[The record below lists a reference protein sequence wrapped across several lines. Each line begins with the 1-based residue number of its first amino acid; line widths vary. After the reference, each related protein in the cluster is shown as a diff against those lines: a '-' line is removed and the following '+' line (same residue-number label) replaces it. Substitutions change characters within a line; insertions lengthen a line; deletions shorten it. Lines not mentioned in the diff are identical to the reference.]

1 MKRRTIFQSHVK
13 LSIVLFLWLGFFLS
27 CTGEKEKR
35 AKEAYVERKV
45 QERYEIRVQAIKD
58 RCREDNLAIAK
69 ERADS
74 LLRKILISNLNE
86 LSRPGIPSKPRKP
99 GFQPSPM
106 EKEVGPLMAEQML
119 LWLYAY
125 ESFVAGDTV
134 SLRLYLDSVY
144 RYAPQVMPR
153 DSLVLDSLFFENL
166 FQSILDHY

>member
-1 MKRRTIFQSHVK
+1 MKRGIIMKTHVH
-13 LSIVLFLWLGFFLS
+13 LSIGLLLGLGLLLS
-27 CTGEKEKR
+27 CTGEREKR
-35 AKEAYVERKV
+35 AKEDYVERKV

-58 RCREDNLAIAK
+58 RCKEDNLAIAK

-74 LLRKILISNLNE
+74 LLRKILISNLSE
-86 LSRPGIPSKPRKP
+86 LSRPGVPSKPKRP

-106 EKEVGPLMAEQML
+106 EREVGPLMADQLL

-125 ESFVAGDTV
+125 ESFVAGDTI

-144 RYAPQVMPR
+144 LYTAQPMPW
-153 DSLVLDSLFFENL
+153 DSLVVDSLFFESL